1 MRLNCLQ
8 FSTLLGML
16 VAGLGW
22 AQSSLPEFLELKS
35 VEEVRLKVEPQD
47 WATLQANYLENTYY
61 PATFTWRGQS
71 WGQVGIRSR
80 GRGTRTPLKPALRV
94 DFSRFVS
101 SQRFQGMKNLAFEN
115 LEQDPPMLRE
125 FLSMAL
131 FRKAGV
137 AAPREV
143 FIHLYVNDQDMGL
156 HLAMEY
162 YDKSFLK
169 RALGED
175 GGDLY
180 EYSWIDYWN
189 WWPRGGDDLNYAPE
203 PFELKTNEKTA
214 PVSAL
219 RELVDALAVANA
231 DSFDAQMAERLDI
244 DALIRYAA
252 VEAYIADT
260 DGLRGDVGANNF
272 YIYRRDKDK
281 RFELLSWDKDATFYD
296 YERDLWRGIPES
308 ELLRKMLDVP
318 QYRKRYLE
326 VLRELIRVA
335 GPESGWLEQLTV
347 ETLEKIR
354 PYAEADPAKRYS
366 RAEFEESVTGLQ
378 HFLRERPRLLREM
391 LAAEGQP

>member
-1 MRLNCLQ
+1 MRRNCLKV
-8 FSTLLGML
+8 FTVWGTLA
-16 VAGLGW
+16 AGLVW
-22 AQSSLPEFLELKS
+22 AQNSLPEFLELKS
-35 VEEVRLKVEPQD
+35 VEEVRLTVDPKD
-47 WATLQANYLENTYY
+47 WSTLQANYLENTYY

-71 WGQVGIRSR
+71 WAQVGIRSR
-80 GRGTRTPLKPALRV
+80 GRGTRTPMKPALRV

-115 LEQDPPMLRE
+115 LEQDPPMVRE

-143 FIHLYVNDQDMGL
+143 FIHLFVNGQDMGL

-189 WWPRGGDDLNYAPE
+189 WWPRGGEDLNYAPE

-219 RELVDALAVANA
+219 REMVEALAASDA
-231 DSFDAQMAERLDI
+231 QSFDASLGERIDI
-244 DALIRYAA
+244 DSLIRYLA
-252 VEAYIADT
+252 VETFIADT

-272 YIYRRDKDK
+272 YIYRRDRDK
-281 RFELLSWDKDATFYD
+281 RFEILSWDKDATFYD
-296 YERDLWRGIPES
+296 YERDLWKGIPES

-318 QYRKRYLE
+318 EHRKRYLQ
-326 VLRELIRVA
+326 VLRELIRSV
-335 GPESGWLEQLTV
+335 GPESGWLEQLAA
-347 ETLEKIR
+347 ETFAKIR
-354 PYAEADPAKRYS
+354 PYAENDPVKRYS
-366 RAEFEESVTGLQ
+366 RVEFEESVANLQ
-378 HFLRERPRLLREM
+378 HFLRERPLLLLEM
-391 LAAEGQP
+391 LVAEGQE